1 MGSMNRNG
9 FTGGFG
15 SFDISPREDWNS
27 FNDGNPDSLEYEP
40 AYPLQVRQFFTSAV
54 RRSVQSTTSPSDEP
68 TVNKNFSVI
77 NLPPEIL
84 YRIFEHTIAPFKE
97 YCDDKLVPNSFR
109 GKGIRFQVVE
119 STFSHESPFPTDNL
133 TITGEASSRN
143 LSQMAAT
150 RQTVDLLAT
159 YREIQSGTAETIP
172 AGWLQSEGVAQE
184 LEQLS
189 WEEDEMTEEDT
200 DDYSDSSES
209 SDDESSDDDT
219 LDNGEEVATF
229 VPRASSRR
237 LVLSRDPI
245 CDLDCVQRAFLA
257 TNRRDGDGPTQSH
270 RLLIDPLLEKCCDLL
285 CGFTWAL
292 DDEEELEHIFDDIER
307 ENNNMFVT
315 VFRHPHDTKPTSDEQ
330 EDTDASCI
338 KSSASGEPS
347 SNGSAQSSTPTSSKV
362 SAPSTPLLR
371 PAIAIPESSSLA
383 TMDDGIDAE
392 HLDPP
397 IFDDDDDEYSDPL
410 EYVDYDFVMV
420 YRPHIWETDEEIVA
434 LQTSRR
440 VCPHSTA
447 YEPRCCFRS
456 PHQYQNVLRLSQLS
470 PGVTKELGK
479 TLYPNCTAE
488 FPYGPH
494 LFPVFAA
501 ERAAILPMI
510 RGTILRLDCS
520 ADFNDTITTELA
532 YMLSFFSPSLRPNSP
547 CRKLAFLTVKLRTS
561 LVDIP
566 RWPQVNVPLT
576 EKQLVMDKLKEWGPL
591 FRAVHTDEFLLRL
604 VGVRHEVYSAAQG
617 VPYGMGQEDWAREVT
632 NREIRAMWRYAGLL
646 E

>member
-172 AGWLQSEGVAQE
+172 AGWLQSEG
-184 LEQLS
+184 
-189 WEEDEMTEEDT
+189 DEMTEEDT

-219 LDNGEEVATF
+219 LDNGEEGATF

-257 TNRRDGDGPTQSH
+257 TNRRD
-270 RLLIDPLLEKCCDLL
+270 
-285 CGFTWAL
+285 
-292 DDEEELEHIFDDIER
+292 
-307 ENNNMFVT
+307 
-315 VFRHPHDTKPTSDEQ
+315 
-330 EDTDASCI
+330 DASCI

-397 IFDDDDDEYSDPL
+397 IFDDDDDDDEYSDPL

-420 YRPHIWETDEEIVA
+420 YRPHMWETDEEIVA

-447 YEPRCCFRS
+447 YKPRCCFRS

-501 ERAAILPMI
+501 ERPAILPMI
-510 RGTILRLDCS
+510 RGIILRLDCS

-591 FRAVHTDEFLLRL
+591 FLAVHTDEFLLRV